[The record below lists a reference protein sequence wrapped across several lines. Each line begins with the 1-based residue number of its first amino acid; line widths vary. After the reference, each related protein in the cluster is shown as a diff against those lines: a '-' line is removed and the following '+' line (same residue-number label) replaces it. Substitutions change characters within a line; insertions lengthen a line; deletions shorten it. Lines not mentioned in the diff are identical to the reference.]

1 MAVFRYGNRCYQPL
15 KNVLIAYSLYR
26 PDLGYVQGMSYVA
39 ASILLHYSDELETF
53 KMLSNLLNR
62 EEMFFNFYSFDMEK
76 VNIVFHI
83 FMRLLSEKIPDL
95 YQVFV
100 D

>member
-1 MAVFRYGNRCYQPL
+1 
-15 KNVLIAYSLYR
+15 
-26 PDLGYVQGMSYVA
+26 MSYVA

-53 KMLSNLLNR
+53 KVFANLLNR

-83 FMRLLSEKIPDL
+83 FMRLLNEKIPDL
-95 YQVFV
+95 HEVFV